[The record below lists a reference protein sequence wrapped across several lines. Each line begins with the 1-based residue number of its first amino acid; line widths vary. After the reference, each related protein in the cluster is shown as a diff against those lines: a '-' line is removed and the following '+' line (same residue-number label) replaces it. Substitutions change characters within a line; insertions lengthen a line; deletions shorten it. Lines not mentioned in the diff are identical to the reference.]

1 MVTQPQKGKKEL
13 CNRTHKSKRKRQ
25 RKNEKRD
32 FRNRRKSVQRKP
44 EGTQGVQNEARLNA
58 LTEAKNVYY
67 ETLRS
72 NEEKALN
79 EVNTILDQATERVK
93 TIITNTPDESFYRD
107 IQIIK
112 ELNSMGLLSDEKK
125 KAYLEKYKTCFEA
138 TLYLTNIFYK
148 TVEDGLDN
156 NAAIP
161 DVGTGE
167 PVKLLDIV
175 RDELKQ
181 VLEDC
186 KHEEKSLSVAIVLD
200 GKASPLGYDLDRL
213 DRVLDNYKQKGGER
227 K

>member
-1 MVTQPQKGKKEL
+1 M
-13 CNRTHKSKRKRQ
+13 
-25 RKNEKRD
+25 
-32 FRNRRKSVQRKP
+32 
-44 EGTQGVQNEARLNA
+44 NA
-58 LTEAKNVYY
+58 LTETNNAYY

-213 DRVLDNYKQKGGER
+213 DRVLDNYK
-227 K
+227 

>member
-1 MVTQPQKGKKEL
+1 MKKEIL
-13 CNRTHKSKRKRQ
+13 EILERVYTANQKAHQEHKDEVKRIEANYK
-25 RKNEKRD
+25 
-32 FRNRRKSVQRKP
+32 
-44 EGTQGVQNEARLNA
+44 GEARLNA
-58 LTEAKNVYY
+58 LTETNNAYY
-67 ETLRS
+67 VTLRS

-93 TIITNTPDESFYRD
+93 TIITSTPDESFYRD

-112 ELNSMGLLSDEKK
+112 EMTSMGLLSDEKK
-125 KAYLEKYKTCFEA
+125 SAYLEKYSSNYEA

-213 DRVLDNYKQKGGER
+213 DRVLDNYK
-227 K
+227 

>member
-1 MVTQPQKGKKEL
+1 MKKEIL
-13 CNRTHKSKRKRQ
+13 EIVERAYNASQKAHKAYRTEVDLI
-25 RKNEKRD
+25 NERYI
-32 FRNRRKSVQRKP
+32 
-44 EGTQGVQNEARLNA
+44 NEARLNA

-79 EVNTILDQATERVK
+79 EVNSILDHATERVK

-125 KAYLEKYKTCFEA
+125 KAYLEKYKSNYEA
-138 TLYLTNIFYK
+138 TLYLTNMFYDTTK
-148 TVEDGLDN
+148 ESLDN
-156 NAAIP
+156 SAAIP

-175 RDELKQ
+175 RDEVKQ
-181 VLEDC
+181 VLDDC
-186 KHEEKSLSVAIVLD
+186 KHEDRSLSAAIMLD
-200 GKASPLGYDLDRL
+200 GYASPLGRDLDRL
-213 DRVLDNYKQKGGER
+213 DRVLDNYK
-227 K
+227 

>member
-1 MVTQPQKGKKEL
+1 MKKEIL
-13 CNRTHKSKRKRQ
+13 EILEKVYTASQKAHQEHKDKVKHIEASYK
-25 RKNEKRD
+25 
-32 FRNRRKSVQRKP
+32 
-44 EGTQGVQNEARLNA
+44 GEARLNA
-58 LTEAKNVYY
+58 LTEANNTYY
-67 ETLRS
+67 ETLQG

-161 DVGTGE
+161 AVGTGE

-200 GKASPLGYDLDRL
+200 GKASSLGYDLDRL
-213 DRVLDNYKQKGGER
+213 DRVLDNYK
-227 K
+227 

>member
-1 MVTQPQKGKKEL
+1 MKKEIL
-13 CNRTHKSKRKRQ
+13 EIVERAYNASQKAHKAYRTEVDLI
-25 RKNEKRD
+25 NERYI
-32 FRNRRKSVQRKP
+32 
-44 EGTQGVQNEARLNA
+44 NEARLNA

-72 NEEKALN
+72 N

-213 DRVLDNYKQKGGER
+213 DRVLDNYK
-227 K
+227 

>member
-1 MVTQPQKGKKEL
+1 MKKEIL
-13 CNRTHKSKRKRQ
+13 EILERVYTASQKAHQEHKDEVKRIEANYK
-25 RKNEKRD
+25 
-32 FRNRRKSVQRKP
+32 
-44 EGTQGVQNEARLNA
+44 GEARLNA
-58 LTEAKNVYY
+58 LTETNNAYY

-79 EVNTILDQATERVK
+79 EVNTILDQSTERVK
-93 TIITNTPDESFYRD
+93 TIITSTPDESFYRD

-112 ELNSMGLLSDEKK
+112 EMSSIGLLSDEKK
-125 KAYLEKYKTCFEA
+125 SAYLEKYSSNYEA
-138 TLYLTNIFYK
+138 TLYLTNLFYDTTK
-148 TVEDGLDN
+148 ESLDN
-156 NAAIP
+156 SAAIP

-200 GKASPLGYDLDRL
+200 GKASSLGYDLDRL
-213 DRVLDNYKQKGGER
+213 DRVLDNYK
-227 K
+227 

>member
-1 MVTQPQKGKKEL
+1 MKKEIL
-13 CNRTHKSKRKRQ
+13 EILERVYTASQKAHQEHKDEVKRIEANYK
-25 RKNEKRD
+25 
-32 FRNRRKSVQRKP
+32 
-44 EGTQGVQNEARLNA
+44 GEARLNA
-58 LTEAKNVYY
+58 LTETNNAYY

-161 DVGTGE
+161 DIGTGE

-186 KHEEKSLSVAIVLD
+186 KHEENSSEYLTALLIAATISVASR
-200 GKASPLGYDLDRL
+200 GH
-213 DRVLDNYKQKGGER
+213 
-227 K
+227 

>member
-1 MVTQPQKGKKEL
+1 MKKEIL
-13 CNRTHKSKRKRQ
+13 EILERVYTASQKAHQEHKDEVKRIEANYK
-25 RKNEKRD
+25 
-32 FRNRRKSVQRKP
+32 
-44 EGTQGVQNEARLNA
+44 GEARLNA
-58 LTEAKNVYY
+58 LTETNNAYY

-112 ELNSMGLLSDEKK
+112 ELNSMGLLSDGKK

-161 DVGTGE
+161 DIGTGE

-181 VLEDC
+181 VLGDC

-200 GKASPLGYDLDRL
+200 RKASSLGYDLDRL
-213 DRVLDNYKQKGGER
+213 DRVLDNYK
-227 K
+227 